1 MEWLKK
7 GMPCEETKRY
17 VQNYMGVVDLRPV
30 TDEDLVKHE
39 DELYSDEELDPRIVD
54 AATRRKTHVG
64 GTAMEKEDRRLNA
77 LVEGDKEKSREA
89 MARGDA
95 VWGEDMSRK
104 SGKRKKRGGGG
115 ALTWDD
121 AAVQRA
127 QAAASASRSQ
137 EGTGAGAV
145 ESAAKIVAGK
155 KATASSVRRW
165 RNRLEEDGLNA
176 GQRSVVEW

>member
-1 MEWLKK
+1 MEWLRK

-64 GTAMEKEDRRLNA
+64 GTSMEKEDRRTNA
-77 LVEGDKEKSREA
+77 VAEGEKEKSREA

-95 VWGEDMSRK
+95 VWGENMVENRR
-104 SGKRKKRGGGG
+104 KRKKREGGG
-115 ALTWDD
+115 ALKWDD
-121 AAVQRA
+121 GAVQRA
-127 QAAASASRSQ
+127 QAAAAASRAQ
-137 EGTGAGAV
+137 EGSAQGETEGSPQVVARKKSNGSERAQV
-145 ESAAKIVAGK
+145 E
-155 KATASSVRRW
+155 T
-165 RNRLEEDGLNA
+165 
-176 GQRSVVEW
+176 